1 MEISTLIRQKPNLE
15 NLFKIQSV
23 SKTEKAFLDGLEQK
37 LGQNI
42 IRQVVFGKWLVDG
55 LLTNSN
61 LIVEYDGPQNHQSQK
76 NQNKDLFRDREFLKM
91 GFQIYRLQWF
101 EFEKNYQNY
110 QKQLQKAIEFSAKD
124 ISILIQFSK
133 LKN

>member
-15 NLFKIQSV
+15 NLFKIHSV

-42 IRQVVFGKWLVDG
+42 IRQVKFGKWLVDG
-55 LLTNSN
+55 LLTNQN
-61 LIVEYDGPQNHQSQK
+61 IIVEYDGPRNHQSPEKQAKDQK
-76 NQNKDLFRDREFLKM
+76 RDDEFLEM

-101 EFEKNYQNY
+101 QFERDFELY
-110 QKQLQKAIEFSAKD
+110 QKALEKAVEFSAKD
-124 ISILIQFSK
+124 IQILIQFLK
-133 LKN
+133 LK